1 MNTVMQGP
9 IPLSVTRCNSPLK
22 RGVRAALNPDWRK
35 FWNNIS
41 EEGIGR
47 SRGNFQTGS
56 EEQET
61 SKEALQSTNEEL
73 MTVNTELQKKV
84 EELSEG
90 RWDLPELRR
99 LLKEILP
106 EKNSFENCQM
116 EHEIPGMGRQKLTLN
131 ARRIQ
136 KTSGKKES
144 FLLAIETA

>member
-1 MNTVMQGP
+1 
-9 IPLSVTRCNSPLK
+9 
-22 RGVRAALNPDWRK
+22 
-35 FWNNIS
+35 
-41 EEGIGR
+41 
-47 SRGNFQTGS
+47 
-56 EEQET
+56 
-61 SKEALQSTNEEL
+61 

-131 ARRIQ
+131 ARQIQ